1 MSTMTTRLPHLDRLQ
16 GRGDWVGGCDA
27 EYTWVWTI
35 SPSTATEMPSDD
47 YGKLCSNDV
56 KEMSAY
62 MQRRRRHL
70 RT

>member
-1 MSTMTTRLPHLDRLQ
+1 MSTMTTRLPHLDCLW

-27 EYTWVWTI
+27 EYTWVLTI
-35 SPSTATEMPSDD
+35 SLSTATEMLNND

-62 MQRRRRHL
+62 MWQRR
-70 RT
+70 